1 MLAAPR
7 GSVVQDVLRSKSSR
21 TASRPAVGAWA
32 ISACRASD
40 AASSHRSGDIYG
52 DDCVMNSHRLAC
64 DHRTSLARKSK
75 NDDNDMTQRNCD
87 FRRTSIPFCL
97 LNLFSL
103 KLFGSPP
110 VLKQG
115 KG

>member
-32 ISACRASD
+32 ISACRA
-40 AASSHRSGDIYG
+40 SGDIYG